1 MAERKF
7 KFVSPGVFIKEID
20 KSQLNPISDRRGPLI
35 IGRTERGPAWTPT
48 EIRTFSEFVQI
59 FGNPSPG
66 EGAADDLS
74 RNGGQS
80 APTYAAYAAQAYLR
94 NNSPITVLRVLGA
107 QHDDADTTSTVAT
120 AGWKTASPARD
131 TGGGAYG
138 LFLINSG
145 SESSGV
151 EVPQTG
157 TLAAVWYTANANT
170 RIALKGTLRA
180 STTVTTSS
188 VATLVKSLNTSQ
200 EFKADIYTDTSATP
214 AETIVFNFD
223 RDSDKFIRKVFN
235 TTPPL
240 ANTNLYSSPQLQ
252 NYWLGETFEG
262 SLGDHVTNTGAG
274 GNVFGVTLPLLATA
288 SSGPEHNNRNK
299 NYAESKSGWVI
310 GQDLGATGSYTA
322 NTAQKLFRVHSR
334 YTGEWDQRNIKISID
349 KIRMPQNN
357 FEKYGTFSLIVRKS
371 EDIDA
376 NVQAIERFDNLSLNP
391 ASSNYILRV
400 IGDKYLTWD
409 EDLQILKELGT
420 YNNNSKYIRIEAA
433 SDLEAGLDPKYLP
446 VGFFGPLRYKGFT
459 YTSGSLVFKHL
470 HSKGVEPIETSVN
483 VDTLVSGAGPRYLDR
498 GIDQAQI
505 VTDGAVVPTAFTG
518 SFIFPKLQLRVSS
531 SDTTLTRPRDAY
543 FGIDTRRSTNSRVF
557 DASYSDL
564 LIGRP
569 QDVDNH
575 DAGTYTEYQFIFT
588 LDDLTASL
596 ATSSAKTVDA
606 LWVSGSRASGSSITA
621 AGVSGPNITDVSAS
635 LTGLL
640 ELGFDKFTMPLYGGF
655 DGFDV
660 TEREPL
666 RNNLLEDATAPTA
679 KTYYTYNTWERG
691 INIAGDVETLD
702 PNIVVAPGLTYDTL
716 TTKLVNKVEER
727 ADALAI
733 IDLPGGYVPKYEVN
747 VGSNAES
754 TRLGSVTSTV
764 SKLKARGLNSSYGC
778 AYYPWVLVRDTAT
791 TGQTLWVPPSVVALG
806 VMGNSETRSELWFAP
821 AGFNRGGLSNG
832 SAGLPVVGVREKLRA
847 ADRDTLYDANI
858 NPIATF
864 PSEGIVVFGQKTL
877 QVTPSA
883 LDRINVRRL
892 MLFLKKEISNAA
904 SRILFDQNVRAT
916 WNRFIGEVEPL
927 LASVQA
933 RFGLTDYKIVLDE
946 TTTTDELVDR
956 NILYAKIFLKPARAI
971 EFIALD
977 FIITNTGASFE
988 E

>member
-1 MAERKF
+1 MMLQPPALRQLRVGNF
-7 KFVSPGVFIKEID
+7 LID
-20 KSQLNPISDRRGPLI
+20 SGS
-35 IGRTERGPAWTPT
+35 
-48 EIRTFSEFVQI
+48 S
-59 FGNPSPG
+59 GNPRG
-66 EGAADDLS
+66 EGE
-74 RNGGQS
+74 
-80 APTYAAYAAQAYLR
+80 P
-94 NNSPITVLRVLGA
+94 
-107 QHDDADTTSTVAT
+107 
-120 AGWKTASPARD
+120 ASN
-131 TGGGAYG
+131 TG
-138 LFLINSG
+138 S
-145 SESSGV
+145 
-151 EVPQTG
+151 
-157 TLAAVWYTANANT
+157 LAAVWYTANANT
-170 RIALKGTLRA
+170 RIALTGTLRA
-180 STTVTTSS
+180 STTALTASTC
-188 VATLVKSLNTSQ
+188 ALVKSLGTSQ
-200 EFKADIYTDTSATP
+200 EFKAAVFTDTSATP
-214 AETIVFNFD
+214 AEVISFNFD

-240 ANTNLYSSPQLQ
+240 TNTDLYSSPQLQ
-252 NYWLGETFEG
+252 YYWLGETFEG
-262 SLGDHVTNTGAG
+262 SLSDNVSNTGAG
-274 GNVFGVTLPLLATA
+274 GNVFGTTLPLAATA
-288 SSGPEHNNRNK
+288 SSAPEHNNRNK
-299 NYAESKSGWVI
+299 NYSESKSGWVI
-310 GQDLGATGSYTA
+310 GQDLGVAASYTA

-334 YTGEWDQRNIKISID
+334 FTGEWDQRNLKVSID
-349 KIRMPQNN
+349 RIRMPQNN

-371 EDIDA
+371 DDTDA
-376 NVQAIERFDNLSLNP
+376 NVQTVERFDNLNLNP
-391 ASSNYILRV
+391 ASENYIVRA
-400 IGDKYLTWD
+400 IGDKNLSWD
-409 EDLQILKELGT
+409 EDLQILKELGS

-459 YTSGSLVFKHL
+459 YTSGSLAFKAF
-470 HSKGVEPIETSVN
+470 SKSGALTPN
-483 VDTLVSGAGPRYLDR
+483 PLVDTVVSGAGPLAGDR
-498 GIDQAQI
+498 AGAQAQI
-505 VTDGAVVPTAFTG
+505 ITDGAAAPEAFTG
-518 SFIFPKLQLRVSS
+518 SFIFPAAQLRVSS

-543 FGIDTRRSTNSRVF
+543 FGVDTRRSTNSRVF

-564 LIGRP
+564 LIGKP
-569 QDVDNH
+569 QDVGNH
-575 DAGTYTEYQFIFT
+575 DTGTYTEHQFIFS
-588 LDDLTASL
+588 LDDLSESFSPNTGKVVHAIY
-596 ATSSAKTVDA
+596 
-606 LWVSGSRASGSSITA
+606 VSGSRAAGTSITA
-621 AGVSGPNITDVSAS
+621 MGVSGTNITNVSAS
-635 LTGLL
+635 LAGLL
-640 ELGFDKFTMPLYGGF
+640 DLGFDKFTMPIFGGF

-666 RNNLLEDATAPTA
+666 RNNILEDASSPTA
-679 KTYYTYNTWERG
+679 KTYYTYNTWERA

-716 TTKLVNKVEER
+716 TTKLVNKVEDR

-733 IDLPGGYVPKYEVN
+733 IDLPGGYRPKYEVN

-764 SKLKARGLNSSYGC
+764 TQLKARGMNSSYGC
-778 AYYPWVLVRDTAT
+778 AYYPWVLIRDTAT
-791 TGQTLWVPPSVVALG
+791 TGQTLWAPPSVVALG

-821 AGFNRGGLSNG
+821 AGFNRGGLSSG
-832 SAGLPVVGVREKLRA
+832 GAGIPVVGVREKLRA
-847 ADRDTLYDANI
+847 ADRDKLYDANV

-892 MLFLKKEISNAA
+892 MLFLKKEISTAA

-927 LASVQA
+927 LASVRA